1 MIAGALLAVL
11 ACPPVPALDGL
22 DRLVSRGEKVEK
34 LAGGLGFT
42 EGPVWVPGE
51 SELLFSDI
59 PNDRIVRWTPLK
71 TGPELATFRLP
82 SGQSN
87 GLVLDREGRLIA
99 CEHGNRR
106 VSRTGRDGIVVT
118 LADRFEGRRLNSPN
132 DAAVRS
138 DGSVYF
144 TDPPYGVRGPDRE
157 LAFQGVFR
165 IASDGKLQLLA
176 RDFAMPNGIAFSP
189 DEGTLYVADTEAGHI
204 RAFEVSRDNSLGKRR
219 VFASIGS
226 PDGMKV
232 DREGNVYC
240 TGAGAI
246 WVFDPSGAKLGV
258 IGIPEEPTNCA
269 FGGEDGR
276 TLFVTART
284 GLYRIRVNVPGASKA
299 GAGRAALAPGV
310 GGTNAGRAALAP

>member
-22 DRLVSRGEKVEK
+22 DRLVSRGEKAEK

-87 GLVLDREGRLIA
+87 GLVFDREGRLIA

-106 VSRTGRDGIVVT
+106 VSRTGEDGVVVT

-144 TDPPYGVRGPDRE
+144 TDPPYGVRGTDRE
-157 LAFQGVFR
+157 LSFQGVYR
-165 IASDGKLQLLA
+165 IAPDGKLQLLA
-176 RDFAMPNGIAFSP
+176 RDFVMPNGIAFSP
-189 DEGTLYVADTEAGHI
+189 DERTLYVADTDAGHI
-204 RAFEVSRDNSLGKRR
+204 RAFEVAKNGSLGKGR
-219 VFASIGS
+219 VFAPIGS
-226 PDGMKV
+226 PDGMKA
-232 DREGNVYC
+232 DEEGNVYC
-240 TGAGAI
+240 AGAGGI
-246 WVFDPSGAKLGV
+246 WIFDPLGGKLGV
-258 IGIPEEPTNCA
+258 IEIPEEPANCA
-269 FGGEDGR
+269 FGAADGKI
-276 TLFVTART
+276 LFVTART
-284 GLYRIRVNVPGASKA
+284 GLYRIRVNVA
-299 GAGRAALAPGV
+299 GV
-310 GGTNAGRAALAP
+310 GAANGRCPKATHGQLR